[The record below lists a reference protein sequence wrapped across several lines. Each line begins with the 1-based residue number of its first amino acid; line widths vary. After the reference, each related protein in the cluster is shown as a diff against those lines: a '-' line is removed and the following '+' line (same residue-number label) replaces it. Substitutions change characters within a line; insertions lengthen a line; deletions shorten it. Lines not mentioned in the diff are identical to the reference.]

1 MHKKIKALFCCINFD
16 CTTNFVKKYSAF
28 LSIFSF
34 EYKKEK
40 KNTHWTWSYF
50 KIYFNVYLIVVIYF
64 MNFMNFDFI
73 FKIFLLQH
81 KKIYTLKL
89 IVALNFSLLHHDIC
103 FQSFFTSFIK
113 VDLHSMNMNHMTD
126 INGKWLFSISI

>member
-1 MHKKIKALFCCINFD
+1 
-16 CTTNFVKKYSAF
+16 
-28 LSIFSF
+28 
-34 EYKKEK
+34 
-40 KNTHWTWSYF
+40 
-50 KIYFNVYLIVVIYF
+50 

-73 FKIFLLQH
+73 FKTFLLQH

-89 IVALNFSLLHHDIC
+89 IVALKFSLLRHDIC

-113 VDLHSMNMNHMTD
+113 VDLHSINVNHMTD